1 MDISIGELAR
11 LTGLPVKTVRY
22 WSDIGLT
29 PEADRSEGGYRR
41 YDEAGLARVELV
53 RTLRDLGLDIATIR
67 RVLER
72 QAGLAEVA
80 RAHAD
85 ATDLHIRRLTLRR
98 SLLRAIARRGARP
111 EEVHRMT
118 AFARTSADEAGRI
131 MEEFIASVFAGHPDD
146 PFAARMRGAL
156 PELPAEPSDAQI
168 DAWVELAGLVGD
180 PDFRA
185 RVREMVDEG
194 ARTRAERGLS
204 DTDEATRRAGQAV
217 VERAGAALA
226 AGTGPESQEATPIV
240 DEVVGLFAVA
250 AGRTDDPA
258 YRAELVRTLET
269 FTDERVER
277 YWALIGVINGWPQR
291 PSLTPAHRWFT
302 QALRARA

>member
-11 LTGLPVKTVRY
+11 LTGLPVKTIRY
-22 WSDIGLT
+22 YSDIGLAPAAERT
-29 PEADRSEGGYRR
+29 ESGYRR
-41 YDEAGLARVELV
+41 YDEAGLARIELV

-67 RVLER
+67 RVLDR
-72 QAGLAEVA
+72 RAGLAEVA
-80 RAHAD
+80 SAHAD
-85 ATDLHIRRLTLRR
+85 AIDLHIRRLTLRR
-98 SLLRAIARRGARP
+98 SLLRAIARRGAGP

-131 MEEFIASVFAGHPDD
+131 MEEFIASVFAEHPDD

-156 PELPAEPSDAQI
+156 PELPEEPSDAQI

-185 RVREMVDEG
+185 RVRQMVGEG
-194 ARTRAERGLS
+194 ARTRSERDLS
-204 DTDEATRRAGQAV
+204 DADEATRRAGQAV

-226 AGTGPESQEATPIV
+226 AGVAPDSAEAAPIV
-240 DEVVGLFAVA
+240 DDLVGLFAGA
-250 AGRTDDPA
+250 AHSSDDPA
-258 YRAELVRTLET
+258 YRAELIWYLET

-277 YWALIGVINGWPQR
+277 YWELIGVINGWPRR
-291 PSLTPAHRWFT
+291 PSLTPSYRWFT
-302 QALRARA
+302 EALRARP

>member
-22 WSDIGLT
+22 YSDIGLA
-29 PEADRSEGGYRR
+29 PEAERSRSGYRR
-41 YDEAGLARVELV
+41 YDEAGLARIELV
-53 RTLRDLGLDIATIR
+53 RTLRDLGFDLATIR

-80 RAHAD
+80 GAHAD
-85 ATDLHIRRLTLRR
+85 AVDLHIRRLTLRR
-98 SLLRAIARRGARP
+98 ALLRAIARRDSRP
-111 EEVHRMT
+111 EEVQRMS

-131 MEEFIASVFAGHPDD
+131 MEEFIASVFAEHPDD

-180 PDFRA
+180 PGFRA
-185 RVREMVDEG
+185 RVRQMVGEG
-194 ARTRAERGLS
+194 ARTRSERGLS

-217 VERAGAALA
+217 VERAGAA
-226 AGTGPESQEATPIV
+226 
-240 DEVVGLFAVA
+240 
-250 AGRTDDPA
+250 GRADDPA
-258 YRAELVRTLET
+258 YRAELVWYLET

-277 YWALIGVINGWPQR
+277 YWELIGVINGWPRR
-291 PSLTPAHRWFT
+291 PSLTPMYRWFT
-302 QALRARA
+302 EALRARP

>member
-22 WSDIGLT
+22 YSDIGLA
-29 PEADRSEGGYRR
+29 PEAERSPSGYRR
-41 YDEAGLARVELV
+41 YDEAGLARIELV
-53 RTLRDLGLDIATIR
+53 RTLRDLGFDLATIR

-80 RAHAD
+80 GAHAD
-85 ATDLHIRRLTLRR
+85 AIDLHIRQLKLRR
-98 SLLRAIARRGARP
+98 ALLRAIARRGSRP
-111 EEVHRMT
+111 EEVQRMS
-118 AFARTSADEAGRI
+118 AFARTSADESGRI

-156 PELPAEPSDAQI
+156 PELPEEPSDVQI

-185 RVREMVDEG
+185 RVRLMVDEG
-194 ARTRAERGLS
+194 ARQRSERDLS
-204 DTDEATRRAGQAV
+204 DTDEATQRAGAAV
-217 VERAGAALA
+217 VELAGAALA
-226 AGTGPESQEATPIV
+226 GGIAPDSPEASPVV
-240 DEVVGLFAVA
+240 DELVGLFAGA

-258 YRAELVRTLET
+258 YRDELIWYLET
-269 FTDERVER
+269 FTEERVER
-277 YWALIGVINGWPQR
+277 YWTLIGIINGWPPR
-291 PSLTPAHRWFT
+291 PSLTPVYRWFIE
-302 QALRARA
+302 ALRARA